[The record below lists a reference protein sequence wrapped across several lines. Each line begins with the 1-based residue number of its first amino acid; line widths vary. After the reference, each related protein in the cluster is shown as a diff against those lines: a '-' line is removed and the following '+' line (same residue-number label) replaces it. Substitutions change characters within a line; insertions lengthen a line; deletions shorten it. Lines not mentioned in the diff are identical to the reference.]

1 MYTHYPFTQIREADP
16 PNPQNSRHT
25 TTLKVKTYDT
35 LLYQLFIKMMKILF
49 DNLQQFCMVFKQLI
63 MCFSELE
70 RCLKL
75 IAWGVHIWLF
85 FVAYYGMLI
94 DIFKVM
100 IVDIQL
106 YE

>member
-1 MYTHYPFTQIREADP
+1 
-16 PNPQNSRHT
+16 
-25 TTLKVKTYDT
+25 
-35 LLYQLFIKMMKILF
+35 
-49 DNLQQFCMVFKQLI
+49 

-94 DIFKVM
+94 DISKVM